1 MKKPAGLRWKPWRR
15 NRELV
20 WITQAKSEQP
30 APLCGGGRTA
40 NLLKVALTRC
50 SRVRTRQG
58 KLIYKPTRGE
68 GTAVLAHFGSD
79 DVWCSNHS
87 LWSISPANRARNRL
101 WEQGRDWHHPV
112 PHATGTATLL
122 HFHLLVLYIQK
133 AEEQSLRGKD
143 KEFRLSLTTQS
154 RLQNEDDLNQI
165 SYYLIAPKCV
175 S

>member
-20 WITQAKSEQP
+20 SITQAKSEQP
-30 APLCGGGRTA
+30 TPLRGGGGTA

-50 SRVRTRQG
+50 
-58 KLIYKPTRGE
+58 E

-79 DVWCSNHS
+79 DVRCSNHS
-87 LWSISPANRARNRL
+87 LWSVSPANRAWNRL
-101 WEQGRDWHHPV
+101 WQQGRDWHHPV

-143 KEFRLSLTTQS
+143 KEFRVSLTTQS

-165 SYYLIAPKCV
+165 SYYLVAPKCV